1 MKSYALKKFLIS
13 SAVACAT
20 LLCTTASGTL
30 AQTGEPGKSPWG
42 PDDERGALNKI
53 TPESVMAALSQ
64 VTSGKTYDL
73 SVEYY
78 VGMPSY
84 DFNGQ
89 PRYQIWN
96 VHTPRGTIID
106 NPTGLSQEQNEL
118 VTYSGS
124 AISMY
129 THTGTHVDAL
139 AHFGIRGQIWN
150 GFETEEH

>member
-1 MKSYALKKFLIS
+1 MMKSYALKKFLIS

-106 NPTGLSQEQNEL
+106 RE
-118 VTYSGS
+118 
-124 AISMY
+124 
-129 THTGTHVDAL
+129 
-139 AHFGIRGQIWN
+139 
-150 GFETEEH
+150 